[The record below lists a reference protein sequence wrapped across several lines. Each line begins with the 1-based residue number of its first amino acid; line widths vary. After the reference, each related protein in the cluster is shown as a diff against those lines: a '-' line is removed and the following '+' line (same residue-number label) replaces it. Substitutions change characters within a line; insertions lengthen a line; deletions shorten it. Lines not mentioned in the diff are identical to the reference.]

1 MSVIEKTDVVV
12 IGSGFGGAIPAAH
25 LAEAGAK
32 VVILE
37 RGPHLKTEDFTHDL
51 QFGSY
56 TKIVDLVYGLD
67 STVIAGNC
75 VGGSSVV
82 YFAASLRA
90 PSFIFE
96 RQGSVGHRLWPSSLS
111 RDVLDP
117 WYDRVEETL
126 PVAKTDWKDVPY
138 AGGVFAAACDHA
150 GRTCNPIPQNVD
162 LGSCTNCNW
171 MLNGCRFGAKR
182 SMLLNYLPR
191 ATAHGAEIRPLHE
204 VQAIAPAATPG
215 YRYSIAYTNVDGGD
229 YRLAAGAGTIE
240 AKIVIVAAGT
250 VGTPAILNRS
260 AATLGGMPAAVG
272 RNFSFNG
279 DHINCAVMD
288 DEKVR
293 TVLGLEREPGVG
305 YEAGHIGR
313 SAGSM
318 NYDHLD
324 ASLPE
329 FTRYGLQQIYFPTI
343 TAMLGQVPDAD
354 PSWFGVAKKEMRS
367 KWRSWLTVLAM
378 TEDDNEGDL
387 GPPPATGGFIR
398 LSSRGMGQSTLTYRP
413 TANTRRGQDLADAE
427 IRAILG
433 KDGLG
438 EVAPWAT
445 AVTGPVTAHP
455 LGTCRLGDD
464 PRTSA
469 LSDDHQVRGHPGL
482 YVTDGS
488 AVPTSLCVNPSL
500 TIAALAERA
509 SRGIVA
515 HAPDLGVSVRHTR
528 A

>member
-1 MSVIEKTDVVV
+1 MSLIETTDVVV

-37 RGPHLKTEDFTHDL
+37 RGPHLTTEDFTHDL
-51 QFGSY
+51 RYGTY
-56 TKIVDLVYGLD
+56 TKITDLVYGLD

-75 VGGSSVV
+75 VGGGSVV

-90 PSFIFE
+90 PSFVFE
-96 RQGSVGHRLWPSSLS
+96 RQGSAGHRLWPSSLS
-111 RDVLDP
+111 RDVLEP
-117 WYDRVEETL
+117 WYDRVEEVL
-126 PVAKTDWKDVPY
+126 PVAKTGWDDVPY

-150 GRTCNPIPQNVD
+150 GRTCNPVPQNVD
-162 LGSCTNCNW
+162 LGTCTNCNW

-191 ATAHGAEIRPLHE
+191 ATAHGAEIRALHE
-204 VQAIAPAATPG
+204 VQTIGPATTPG
-215 YRYSIAYTNVDGGD
+215 YRYSIAYTQVDADD
-229 YRLAAGAGTIE
+229 YRLTTGAGAIE
-240 AKIVIVAAGT
+240 AKIVIVAAGA
-250 VGTPAILNRS
+250 VGTPAVLNRS

-279 DHINCAVMD
+279 DRISCAVMD

-305 YEAGHIGR
+305 YDAGHIGR
-313 SAGSM
+313 PIGSM
-318 NYDHLD
+318 SYDHLD
-324 ASLPE
+324 ANAPE
-329 FTRYGLQQIYFPTI
+329 FTRFGLQQIYFPTI
-343 TAMLGQVPDAD
+343 TAQLAQVPGAD
-354 PSWFGVAKKEMRS
+354 PSWFGVSKKEMRS
-367 KWRSWLTVLAM
+367 RWRSWLTVLAM

-387 GPPPATGGFIR
+387 GPPPATGAFTR
-398 LSSRGMGQSTLTYRP
+398 LASSGMGLSTLTYAP
-413 TANTRRGQDLADAE
+413 TANTKRGWDVSDAE
-427 IRAILG
+427 VRDILTR
-433 KDGLG
+433 DGLAT
-438 EVAPWAT
+438 VAPWAS

-464 PRTSA
+464 PGTSA
-469 LSDDHQVRGHPGL
+469 LADDHQVRGHPGL
-482 YVTDGS
+482 FVTDGS

-515 HAPDLGVSVRHTR
+515 HAPDLGVDL
-528 A
+528 